1 MMRRAFTLIEL
12 LVVMGLMGFLG
23 TAAVGSYRAMQR
35 GMEERGVL
43 QSVNTLL
50 RAAYQRAQIDRQPTV
65 VYFWNETLKSE
76 TDDEN
81 VVVVGRA
88 VAVRR
93 HGRFSA
99 VAGNVLVDEFGDL
112 DRIYPV
118 MGSSSGGSEGGS
130 GSGNGDKL
138 FVYPME
144 NVSSLA
150 GGQLKRSSVLG
161 AVVSRPESVLFL
173 SGPKSDETS
182 SEQIPAYGF
191 QVTDAGGVSWKPGM
205 AYGFEFITLTLPHGY
220 IFGSNYQKTT
230 DDPIASAGAM
240 SFEVG
245 VNTGN
250 GMSQGGVNGS
260 VSVSSLRQTGADFT
274 AKSIG
279 SVDRPD
285 QEL

>member
-1 MMRRAFTLIEL
+1 MIEL

-50 RAAYQRAQIDRQPTV
+50 RAAYQRAQIDRQPTAV
-65 VYFWNETLKSE
+65 FFWNETLKSE

-99 VAGNVLVDEFGDL
+99 VEGNLLVDEFGDL
-112 DRIYPV
+112 ERIYPV
-118 MGSSSGGSEGGS
+118 MGSGASGTGSS
-130 GSGNGDKL
+130 NPDGDKL

-144 NVSSLA
+144 DVASLA

-182 SEQIPAYGF
+182 SEQIPAHAF
-191 QVTDAGGVSWKPGM
+191 QVDDPGGVSWRPGM
-205 AYGFEFITLTLPHGY
+205 AYGLEFITLTLPHGY
-220 IFGSNYQKTT
+220 IFGSNYSPST
-230 DDPIASAGAM
+230 DDPIRSAGAM
-240 SFEVG
+240 SFDVG
-245 VNTGN
+245 KNTGN
-250 GMSQGGVNGS
+250 GMSQGGVHGS
-260 VSVSSLRQTGADFT
+260 VAVSSLRQTGAEFS

-279 SVDRPD
+279 SVDSPD